1 MRWNRNGVTA
11 GCWREF
17 IDSRLIGCV
26 RKFNLSRLRIFTVF
40 FSPGSALMPN
50 IALKVRKVCRRFW
63 SNLTAAGCPLP
74 PGNWAGLGRRLVKTI
89 PDGPSAFAFLVGAQW
104 VGG

>member
-63 SNLTAAGCPLP
+63 SNLKAASC
-74 PGNWAGLGRRLVKTI
+74 RLARGDRACFVRGVLNTVQN
-89 PDGPSAFAFLVGAQW
+89 GSSAFFFFGGA
-104 VGG
+104 VGGG